1 MRAAS
6 LGVPVLATSSLFAFA
21 AWFSLGCTAGDP
33 VAPSEVPAPPPP
45 APVAELPAAT
55 VDKVLAP
62 SPLSL
67 EKEVREAGLGEGLA
81 DLVPSRPFATDIE
94 DKDRVA
100 LRTGAVLAYTVLAG
114 RTSPKP
120 DFLSQLRL
128 IRGGLHTLGTGKGLL
143 ASLDGFVVHIEN
155 DTASRDDFLQEL
167 DAVASTMVPEQG
179 WGEGDRTGPLLQA
192 GAWLAGTNLVAQ
204 SIVRA
209 DKAEAA
215 DKLLRRAYVADYF
228 LSYLDGEG
236 AEKSGLTAS
245 ALADTL
251 RRLSSI
257 ANQPVIGVADA
268 RSVAEVTQAMLTQL

>member
-1 MRAAS
+1 MRRAS
-6 LGVPVLATSSLFAFA
+6 LGVAVLATSLFSFVV
-21 AWFSLGCTAGDP
+21 WFSLGCSTSEP
-33 VAPSEVPAPPPP
+33 VNVPAATPPP
-45 APVAELPAAT
+45 APVPIAQLPAAT

-67 EKEVREAGLGEGLA
+67 EKEVREAGLGDSLA
-81 DLVPSRPFATDIE
+81 DLIPTRPFATDIE

-114 RTSPKP
+114 RTSAKP
-120 DFLSQLRL
+120 DFLAQLRL
-128 IRGGLHTLGTGKGLL
+128 VRGGLQALGTGKGLL
-143 ASLDGFVVHIEN
+143 ASLDGFIEQIEN

-167 DAVASTMVPEQG
+167 DAVASSMVPEQG
-179 WGEGDRTGPLLQA
+179 WGEGDRTGPLVQA

-204 SIVRA
+204 AVVRA

-228 LSYLDGEG
+228 LSYLDAEG
-236 AEKSGLTAS
+236 AAKSGLTAS
-245 ALADTL
+245 ALGDTL